1 MNTSLLNIIQ
11 QLIES
16 LIVFYF
22 FESISTL
29 PKEKAKRFLIIILSY
44 LVMTFINLKFNYNAF
59 LNIVVLVFFLFCFGF
74 FLYKKKVLSSL
85 FYSLTITCII
95 GISEFS
101 VINIIEYIT
110 GNNARSF
117 ISDYFSYIL
126 QGVFSK
132 TILFFILVII
142 VGIINSFKT
151 NEKFNFSS
159 VIYLISLF
167 VTLIDFILIS
177 YQYDLNSKSKLIL
190 STSSVFLISAI
201 VVICIVQQKNSQK
214 ERELIELKAIQ
225 QKQDIEN
232 TYFDLLEHQNEE
244 LQIFVHDMQK
254 HLGNIYNL
262 SYDSNQI
269 KEYISALST
278 DLCDINKIGKTS
290 NKLLDLIIDKYNYIS
305 QKKNIIF
312 EKNIHFSDLSFIK
325 DNDLTSIFNNL
336 LDNAVEAA
344 SQSTDKKI
352 SFSINSFSN
361 ILTVSLLNSCDRAP
375 VLKNNALISTKKKEG
390 LHGYGIKSITKTVK
404 KYNGDVEWEY
414 DESEHIFSVS
424 ILFQQ

>member
-177 YQYDLNSKSKLIL
+177 YQY
-190 STSSVFLISAI
+190 F
-201 VVICIVQQKNSQK
+201 
-214 ERELIELKAIQ
+214 
-225 QKQDIEN
+225 
-232 TYFDLLEHQNEE
+232 
-244 LQIFVHDMQK
+244 
-254 HLGNIYNL
+254 
-262 SYDSNQI
+262 
-269 KEYISALST
+269 
-278 DLCDINKIGKTS
+278 
-290 NKLLDLIIDKYNYIS
+290 
-305 QKKNIIF
+305 
-312 EKNIHFSDLSFIK
+312 
-325 DNDLTSIFNNL
+325 
-336 LDNAVEAA
+336 
-344 SQSTDKKI
+344 
-352 SFSINSFSN
+352 
-361 ILTVSLLNSCDRAP
+361 
-375 VLKNNALISTKKKEG
+375 
-390 LHGYGIKSITKTVK
+390 
-404 KYNGDVEWEY
+404 
-414 DESEHIFSVS
+414 
-424 ILFQQ
+424 